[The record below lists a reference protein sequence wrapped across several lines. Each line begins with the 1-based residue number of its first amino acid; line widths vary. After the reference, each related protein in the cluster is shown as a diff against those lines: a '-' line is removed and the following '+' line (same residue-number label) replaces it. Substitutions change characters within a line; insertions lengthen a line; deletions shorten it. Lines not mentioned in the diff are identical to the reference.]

1 LEAKANAACG
11 AMTGP
16 HCTAQVTDLIPSN
29 SPDPL
34 VGSGN
39 KWMLD
44 TFLQNSQRTAGLTNS
59 LSGERIDLRRLY
71 FVEARVFNHLQKLEA

>member
-1 LEAKANAACG
+1 
-11 AMTGP
+11 
-16 HCTAQVTDLIPSN
+16 
-29 SPDPL
+29 
-34 VGSGN
+34 
-39 KWMLD
+39 MLD